1 MAARPNFT
9 DVELDDKNVRVFGV
23 SVEEDL
29 GDLVGIQVF
38 VSQAPAAD
46 GEPAR
51 IASGVVAQKVSP
63 WSAEFDK
70 GNLVEGPAVAI
81 GIETHSTPFSA
92 ITWAQ
97 PVEIEQK

>member
-9 DVELDDKNVRVFGV
+9 DVELDGNNVRVFGV

-29 GDLVGIQVF
+29 SDLVGIQVF
-38 VSQAPAAD
+38 VSQPAEAE

-51 IASGVVAQKVSP
+51 IASGVVPQKVSP

-70 GNLVEGPAVAI
+70 GDLVAGPAVAI

-97 PVEIEQK
+97 PVDIEEK

>member
-9 DVELDDKNVRVFGV
+9 DVELDGNNVRVFGV
-23 SVEEDL
+23 SAEEDL
-29 GDLVGIQVF
+29 GDLVAIQVF
-38 VSQAPAAD
+38 VSQAPAAE
-46 GEPAR
+46 GESAR

-63 WSAEFDK
+63 WSAEFEK
-70 GNLVEGPAVAI
+70 GDLGEGPAIAI

-97 PVEIEQK
+97 PVEIEEK